1 MRPTVS
7 IVFAGGDVQVLLGA
21 GDAPLP
27 PQAARRWLDEQY
39 LAYDCELMRATGKVL
54 NADKLLA
61 LAHAIGLEEL
71 RRNEPLRLAYARAA
85 LGSMDRNTVQVD
97 VRERAVSAA

>member
-1 MRPTVS
+1 MRPSVA
-7 IVFAGGDVQVLLGA
+7 IVFEEGDVNVLLGA

-39 LAYDCELMRATGKVL
+39 VAHDCELMRATGKVL

-61 LAHAIGLEEL
+61 LAHAIGLDEL
-71 RRNEPLRLAYARAA
+71 RRNEALRLAYARAA
-85 LGSMDRNTVQVD
+85 LGSMDRNTVRVD
-97 VRERAVSAA
+97 LRERAVSAA